1 MFRAFLSTVVL
12 LAAVGAPGK
21 AQQIPAT
28 LENLK
33 PHEIVE
39 AITSESKTL
48 GLSSVQ
54 LGRLDSLHITVRD
67 ERHHWQSSPGN
78 KTHTKKMKPMISAE

>member
-48 GLSSVQ
+48 GLS
-54 LGRLDSLHITVRD
+54 R
-67 ERHHWQSSPGN
+67 SSWAGSIRCTSPCGTSGTTGSPARATRPTP
-78 KTHTKKMKPMISAE
+78 KR